1 MDTIRVT
8 VKWMGFSLFCAL
20 IPLLAAQ
27 IATAQSDSD
36 IASSTTPSTTATQP
50 VATAPALTEI
60 AFPDTPAS
68 RAYHQWIARAVQ
80 AFRETLASQGQRRT
94 ESIARAA
101 SVFERNVEQ
110 ADAVY
115 RAAVVKAFTAV
126 TEVRSA
132 ALAAATSAYERDAR
146 ALRAAGDTEQAK
158 RAEAAKAEFLAA
170 ADAESA
176 AIRAA
181 ATTLP
186 AVTPDDL
193 RPAPPPT
200 FVLRI
205 RARIDGSDECTIT
218 RDGATW
224 VHKAWDW
231 PPSVEID
238 DLKWVPAETNVL
250 QNAGTTRFLPPRV
263 DFARARVLS
272 RSGRGVVACESSP
285 EGLRIVFADVDGG
298 SDVHEIAIEL
308 PTGRPRD

>member
-1 MDTIRVT
+1 MRFFI
-8 VKWMGFSLFCAL
+8 LYAL
-20 IPLLAAQ
+20 IPLLVGR
-27 IATAQSDSD
+27 IATAQAESDLR
-36 IASSTTPSTTATQP
+36 PSTAPTTAATRP
-50 VATAPALTEI
+50 GGTATAPALTDI

-68 RAYHQWIARAVQ
+68 RAYHESIARAVQ
-80 AFRETLASQGQRRT
+80 AFRETLATQGQRRT
-94 ESIARAA
+94 EAIARAA
-101 SVFERNVEQ
+101 AAFERNVEQ

-126 TEVRSA
+126 TEARTA
-132 ALAAATSAYERDAR
+132 ALATATSAYERDAR
-146 ALRAAGDTEQAK
+146 ALRAAGDAEHAK
-158 RAEAAKAEFLAA
+158 RAEAAKEEFLAA

-186 AVTPDDL
+186 AVAPDDL
-193 RPAPPPT
+193 RPPPPAT
-200 FVLRI
+200 FVLRL

-218 RDGATW
+218 REGATW
-224 VHKAWDW
+224 THKAWDW
-231 PPSVEID
+231 PPSVEINEI
-238 DLKWVPAETNVL
+238 KWVPAESNVL
-250 QNAGTTRFLPPRV
+250 QNAGPTRFVPPRV

-308 PTGRPRD
+308 PTRRPRD